1 MKYIYITIFSVGAI
15 WEIYNIFYIDIK
27 EKNKSLRKSKIE
39 KAMLLILICIYI
51 IIQLISG

>member
-39 KAMLLILICIYI
+39 KAMLLILICTYI